1 MGNKNHQKHNIEGYT
16 IDPFRIEKNFDRF
29 IQAMGKVKKLL
40 PTKPEMRAKEFTN
53 MFWMLKLYV
62 AVDVVF

>member
-1 MGNKNHQKHNIEGYT
+1 
-16 IDPFRIEKNFDRF
+16 
-29 IQAMGKVKKLL
+29 MGKVKKLL